1 MLRRVLPRVLIGL
14 VVVVG
19 VVLGGLFAVAR
30 PAPDHPHFAQFQR
43 YPLVIAHAEDTGTGL
58 WPGDTFAHLDG
69 AADLGVDVLEMNVHM
84 TRDGAIVLI
93 HDDTVDRTTDGT
105 GTVWELTLAEVQAL
119 DAAYHWSPDDG
130 ATFPYRGQGLT
141 IPTLEA
147 VFEKY
152 PDYPMIVEIKQTT
165 PSLAQ
170 PLCDLIRRHGLEQR
184 VIVPSFSDQAIREFR
199 QACPEVAT
207 AAARDE
213 VTAFVLLNY
222 AFLAGTVSPAYQAL
236 HVPERSSGITVV
248 TPGAVAAA
256 HQRGVQVHVWT
267 VNDPDDMRRFL
278 DMGVDGLMTDRPD
291 LLLELLGRR

>member
-1 MLRRVLPRVLIGL
+1 MIRRVLPRLLVAL
-14 VVVVG
+14 VVLAVA
-19 VVLGGLFAVAR
+19 VLGGLWALAR
-30 PAPDHPHFAQFQR
+30 PVPAHPHFAQFQR

-58 WPGDTFAHLDG
+58 WPGDTFVHLDG
-69 AADLGVDVLEMNVHM
+69 AAALGVDVLEMNVHM

-93 HDDTVDRTTDGT
+93 HDDTVDRTTNGR
-105 GTVWELTLAEVQAL
+105 GSVWELTLAEIQAL

-130 ATFPYRGQGLT
+130 QTFPYRGQGVT
-141 IPTLEA
+141 IPTLDA

-170 PLCDLIRRHGLEQR
+170 PLCDLIRRHGMEQT
-184 VIVPSFSDQAIREFR
+184 VIVPSFSDQAIQEFR

-222 AFLAGTVSPAYQAL
+222 AFLAGTVSPVYQAL

-267 VNDPDDMRRFL
+267 VNDPDDMRRFI

-291 LLLELLGRR
+291 VLMELLGR

>member
-19 VVLGGLFAVAR
+19 VVLGGLFAGAR